1 MKALVEVEELNALL
15 REMED
20 DPLRGKQFLPHYIV
34 VFQRAL
40 EQSGKMGAS
49 DVDGKKG
56 VLWPRHRCGGL
67 TGQGSD
73 RNLVWR
79 ASGRR
84 RL

>member
-40 EQSGKMGAS
+40 EQSGRWGPVMLAGKGGAMAPS
-49 DVDGKKG
+49 S
-56 VLWPRHRCGGL
+56 L
-67 TGQGSD
+67 
-73 RNLVWR
+73 
-79 ASGRR
+79 
-84 RL
+84 